1 MTEDGR
7 SICVICNKIF
17 SKPSQLRLHVNIH
30 YFERPFR
37 CESCAVSFR
46 TKGHL
51 QKHERS
57 VSHQNKVRYSFIL
70 DRRFNMLCLLTT
82 RWVGRGMESLVRWS
96 EGNWIIQKSQLT
108 GKLTK

>member
-70 DRRFNMLCLLTT
+70 DTRFNISCLL
-82 RWVGRGMESLVRWS
+82 
-96 EGNWIIQKSQLT
+96 
-108 GKLTK
+108 